1 MDQTETGI
9 LQFQTVIRNETYP
22 VRIAGEVP
30 KHLERILN
38 DPEFG
43 EGRDP
48 EKRKLAHLVRSGDLL
63 HGMILSGREAR
74 QFLKRSEG
82 NFPAV
87 LIRNGFGKTGVLIRN
102 AAVPGANAVLAG
114 LGLER
119 RFRLFPGR
127 KLDGSGSEGTGQSA
141 SAGTEENTG
150 ADPRREARLHAIR
163 TEEDP
168 DRLRRL
174 DCYRVWMIR
183 NRTGMGEEPE
193 EPDRKGETGRAGA
206 MERIRSAVPREL
218 TAQEQME
225 RLQRENDRRKARKRE
240 ESCHMVPDG
249 IIPLELSRLE
259 REWNDL

>member
-1 MDQTETGI
+1 MDQAETGI
-9 LQFQTVIRNETYP
+9 LQFQTVIRSETYP

-30 KHLERILN
+30 KQLERILN
-38 DPEFG
+38 DPGFG
-43 EGRDP
+43 EGGDL
-48 EKRKLAHLVRSGDLL
+48 EERKLAYLVRTGDLL

-87 LIRNGFGKTGVLIRN
+87 LIRNGFGKTGVLIRD
-102 AAVPGANAVLAG
+102 ASVPGANAVLAG

-119 RFRLFPGR
+119 RFRLFPE
-127 KLDGSGSEGTGQSA
+127 KVPEGSGLEGMGQLA
-141 SAGTEENTG
+141 PEGTEENTG
-150 ADPRREARLHAIR
+150 ADPRREACFHAIR
-163 TEEDP
+163 LEKHA
-168 DRLRRL
+168 DRLCRL
-174 DCYRVWMIR
+174 DCYRVWTIR
-183 NRTGMGEEPE
+183 DRTGEEPE
-193 EPDRKGETGRAGA
+193 DPDRRGETGRAGA

-218 TAQEQME
+218 TAQEQLE

-249 IIPLELSRLE
+249 IVPLELSRLE